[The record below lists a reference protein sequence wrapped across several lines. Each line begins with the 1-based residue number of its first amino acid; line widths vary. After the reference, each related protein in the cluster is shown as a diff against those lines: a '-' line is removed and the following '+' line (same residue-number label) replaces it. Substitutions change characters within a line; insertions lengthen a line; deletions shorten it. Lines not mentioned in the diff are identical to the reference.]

1 MKDLNKEISLI
12 PVSAVIATA
21 NRKKVLEETLLSLL
35 DQNLYPDEI
44 LIIDASDDTETESLC
59 AIIND
64 TYPFSVKY
72 HKAPAK
78 GAATQRNH
86 GVSLA
91 QNRYIFFFDDDV
103 IFYPNCIEKLWLG
116 IQDKS
121 VGGVNALIVN
131 QQYHKPSIFSE
142 FFYRTLN
149 GKKEVS
155 YAGKCFGPAFNLL
168 PECATNAVEFV
179 EVEWL
184 NTTCTL
190 YKKEALP
197 EPVFSTHFTGYSFM
211 EDLALSLT
219 VAKSWKL
226 LNAPS
231 AQIFHNSQPSLEKS
245 SVKTIAEMELVN
257 RYYIMKH
264 VLNQKLNFSDISR
277 LFIQQA
283 VSAVTSRQVLML
295 PFWQGKLNGLRKIK
309 NI

>member
-1 MKDLNKEISLI
+1 MVSLSDKYL

-35 DQNLYPDEI
+35 DQNFYPEEI

-59 AIIND
+59 ASIND

-72 HKAPAK
+72 HKAPVK
-78 GAATQRNH
+78 GAATQRNY

-91 QNRYIFFFDDDV
+91 QNKYIFFFDDDV
-103 IFYPNCIEKLWLG
+103 IFYPNCIEKLWAG
-116 IQDKS
+116 VQDKS
-121 VGGVNALIVN
+121 VGGVNALIIN
-131 QQYHKPSIFSE
+131 QHYQKPGRFSAIL
-142 FFYRTLN
+142 YRTLN

-168 PECATNAVEFV
+168 PEFSNNAVDFV

-197 EPVFSTHFTGYSFM
+197 KPVFGTHFTGYSFM

-219 VAKSWKL
+219 VGKSWKL
-226 LNAPS
+226 LNCPS
-231 AQIFHNSQPSLEKS
+231 AQIFHNSQPSQEKS

-264 VLNQKLNFSDISR
+264 VLKQKLNFTDISR

-283 VSAVTSRQVLML
+283 VSAVTSKQVFIL
-295 PFWQGKLNGLRKIK
+295 PFWQGKLNALRKIK